1 MKKAGFIY
9 FLCSLFFNSYGQS
22 IDQGQYNWVM
32 EKAVKLTDITDTP
45 EFRKLLQPVIDEL
58 KNHTVIGLGEGTHG
72 TGEFTVLR
80 ALITR
85 MLAEQNTINT
95 ICIENPFGSTWYL
108 DSLLNSATVD
118 LNGLMKETLLSIY
131 QTTEFKQFLEWVRS
145 YNAKSDHKLRLV
157 GIDFSEIKH
166 TAMLLQQKLAA
177 FGINDLSQ
185 VADSIYTCAAFQD
198 STWINMNNRRF
209 KFNPKATVLNS
220 VALYKHVKKLE
231 DLLTRYNI
239 PQTELIKSCL
249 LNFRHATD
257 VFVKPA
263 QGKAPASRDQL
274 MAEMV
279 NLTNAD
285 NKKGIVVWAHNVHI
299 GYEPTF
305 EGGNGGGMGRII
317 KDQHPDYFA
326 LGTCTASGTY
336 SATKERFDTKQNLMS
351 AYKLPTPD
359 KQSWENLFA
368 TSNAGAFY
376 LDLRLNKQF
385 QEVNLKHRIIG
396 YRVISK
402 SLSSS
407 YTSKNIGNLYDAIF
421 FIKNTNAS
429 NHLIQ

>member
-9 FLCSLFFNSYGQS
+9 ILCSLFFNGYGQT
-22 IDQGQYNWVM
+22 IDRSQYNLLM

-45 EFRKLLQPVIDEL
+45 EFEKMLQPVIDEL
-58 KNHTVIGLGEGTHG
+58 KDHTIVGLGEGTHG
-72 TGEFTVLR
+72 TGEFNVLR
-80 ALITR
+80 SLITR
-85 MLAEQNTINT
+85 KLAEQNAINT
-95 ICIENPFGSTWYL
+95 ICIENPFGSTCYL
-108 DSLLNSATVD
+108 DSLLNSANVD

-145 YNAKSDHKLRLV
+145 YNAKSEHKLRLV

-166 TAMLLQQKLAA
+166 TAMLLQQQLAA
-177 FGINDLSQ
+177 FGKNDLSQ

-198 STWINMNNRRF
+198 SMWINMNERGF
-209 KFNPKATVLNS
+209 TFDAKATVLNS

-239 PQTELIKSCL
+239 PQTEFIKACL
-249 LNFRHATD
+249 LNCRHAIEAL
-257 VFVKPA
+257 VRPA
-263 QGKAPASRDQL
+263 QGKTPATRDQL

-279 NLTNAD
+279 NLTCAD
-285 NKKGIVVWAHNVHI
+285 NKKKAVVWAHNVHI
-299 GYEPTF
+299 GNEPSF
-305 EGGNGGGMGRII
+305 EGGNGGGMGKII
-317 KDQHPDYFA
+317 KDKHPDYFA
-326 LGTCTASGTY
+326 IGTCTASGTY
-336 SATKERFDTKQNLMS
+336 SATKDRFDTKLNLFS
-351 AYKLPTPD
+351 TYKLPKPD
-359 KQSWENLFA
+359 KRSWEYLFA
-368 TSNAGAFY
+368 TSDAGAFY

-421 FIKNTNAS
+421 FIRNTNAS
-429 NHLIQ
+429 NHYIQ